1 MIELKNVSKIYHSK
15 KGKDTLALNGVNLKI
30 GNRGML
36 FIIGKSGSGK
46 STLLNL
52 LGGLDSSTSGEL
64 LINGNNISRFHK
76 KKYDAYRNTY
86 VGFIF
91 QEFNVLEQYN
101 VYENIE
107 LALRLQNRKS
117 QREQVDHLLKQLGL
131 SELGNRKIN
140 ELSGG
145 QKQRVA
151 IARALI
157 KKPQIILADEPTG
170 NLDKSSGEQIFDILK
185 EISKNQLVI
194 VVSHDKEAALKYA
207 DRIVEM
213 EDGTIIH
220 DSNETVNFEEEPF
233 EFKKSKL
240 PISYALKMAFTN
252 FKRKPFKL
260 FMTVL
265 LTAISL
271 IFMGITVNCALFD
284 DTMLVVNTMQENQN
298 YIYDVYYSKFELR
311 GAMTPLSLTE
321 SNIHQIQAITKQKGN
336 PVYELVDNGSGLT
349 FQFGDNPTP
358 NAYYRDTFRYFQF
371 VEVNDSRILGDI
383 IGTEPMQNN
392 EIVVHKYFADY
403 IIKFGVLTANH
414 EFYVPK
420 SYEELVNSKIELQL
434 GENKVIITGVIDDN
448 DTLYQKAKET
458 GVFESDRLEHYFDT
472 NYRMKAQNIY
482 VKGFT
487 ENVVLR
493 MNQEQIL
500 NYMSITDSDYGK
512 YQQSI
517 FGNIHS
523 LKGMNTIVTRNGIET
538 ISSLEKDE
546 IILSIGSL
554 KKFDRTFEEK
564 WNHYLEEHK
573 YGVYDDTLKAF
584 LRIYLNELD
593 SSFYIRIPLQEDT
606 SYQYVEV
613 KLVGVSLDET
623 NYISTQYVEEYHP
636 TLKKVNAVKIYDD
649 NPKNLTHSFQHM
661 KYRESIDYSEA
672 SGTYYNYVTDIGK
685 EDMAFVMSSY
695 KFLTIYILIVSLVFV
710 LFTFLLFS
718 NFISVSISYSKKEI
732 GILRALGANHMD
744 VIKIFGYESVMIG
757 ILAWILSLVGLHIT
771 CNVLNHSMFGH
782 LYYTLNGIV
791 VHPLI
796 PVIMFIYT
804 ICIAILITI
813 FSIHRIVKIN
823 PIDAILNK

>member
-1 MIELKNVSKIYHSK
+1 MIELKSVSKIYHSK
-15 KGKDTLALNGVNLKI
+15 KGNDTVALNHINLNI

-52 LGGLDSSTSGEL
+52 LGGLDSLTSGEL
-64 LINGNNISRFHK
+64 FINGNNISRFRK
-76 KKYDAYRNTY
+76 KQYDSYRNTY

-101 VYENIE
+101 VYENIQ
-107 LALRLQNRKS
+107 LSLQLQNRKS
-117 QREQVDHLLKQLGL
+117 QREQVDHLLNQLGL

-170 NLDKSSGEQIFDILK
+170 NLDKSSGEQIFNILK
-185 EISKNQLVI
+185 EISKSQLVI
-194 VVSHDKEAALKYA
+194 VVSHDREAAFKSA

-233 EFKKSKL
+233 ELKKSKL
-240 PISYALKMAFTN
+240 PISCALKMAFAN

-284 DTMLVVNTMQENQN
+284 DTMLVVNTMKDNQN
-298 YIYDVYYSKFELR
+298 YIYDVYYSKFESR
-311 GAMTPLSLTE
+311 GVMIPLSLTE
-321 SNIHQIQAITKQKGN
+321 SNIHQIQTITKQEGN
-336 PVYELVDNGSGLT
+336 PVYELIDNGSGLT
-349 FQFGDNPTP
+349 FQFGDNPDP
-358 NAYYRDTFRYFQF
+358 NAYYKDYFTNFRF
-371 VEVNDSRILGDI
+371 VEVNDSNILGNM
-383 IGTEPMQNN
+383 IGKEPTQNN

-403 IIKFGVLTANH
+403 VIKFGILASNN
-414 EFYVPK
+414 EFYFPK
-420 SYEELVNSKIELQL
+420 SYEELIHSKIELQL
-434 GENKVIITGVIDDN
+434 GENKVIITGIIDDD
-448 DTLYQKAKET
+448 DTLYQKVKET
-458 GVFESDRLEHYFDT
+458 GIFESDRLQHYFET
-472 NYRMKAQNIY
+472 YYRGKASSIY

-487 ENVVLR
+487 ENVFLR

-500 NYMSITDSDYGK
+500 NYMSITDSDYEK

-523 LKGMNTIVTRNGIET
+523 LKDMNTIVTRNGMGT
-538 ISSLEKDE
+538 ISSLKKDE
-546 IILSIGSL
+546 IILSIDSL

-573 YGVYDDTLKAF
+573 YGVYDDTLKEF
-584 LRIYLNELD
+584 IRIYLNELD
-593 SSFYIRIPLQEDT
+593 SSFYIRIPPQEDT
-606 SYQYVEV
+606 SYQYVEA

-636 TLKKVNAVKIYDD
+636 ALKKVNAVKIYDD
-649 NPKNLTHSFQHM
+649 NPKNLTQSFQHM
-661 KYRESIDYSEA
+661 KYRESFDYSEV

-685 EDMAFVMSSY
+685 EDMAYVMNSY
-695 KFLTIYILIVSLVFV
+695 QHLTIYILIVSLIFV

-757 ILAWILSLVGLHIT
+757 ILAWTLSLVGFYIT
-771 CNVLNHSMFGH
+771 CSVLNHSMFGH

-796 PVIMFIYT
+796 LAIMLVYT

-813 FSIHRIVKIN
+813 FSIHRIVKIK
-823 PIDAILNK
+823 PIDSILNK